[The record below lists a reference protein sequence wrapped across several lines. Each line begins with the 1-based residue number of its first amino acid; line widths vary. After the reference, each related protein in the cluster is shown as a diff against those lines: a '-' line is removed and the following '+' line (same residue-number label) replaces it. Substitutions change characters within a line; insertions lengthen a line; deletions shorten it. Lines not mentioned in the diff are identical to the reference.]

1 MPWFFEMHNLYCIH
15 CFVKLYKLWQFE
27 LDSYLKVFLLLHAIS
42 LLNDNE
48 VDFLNEEVDV
58 CLKTF
63 VKWNRI
69 CSDGQGLW

>member
-1 MPWFFEMHNLYCIH
+1 MPWFFEMHNLYCIYR
-15 CFVKLYKLWQFE
+15 FVKLYELWRLE
-27 LDSYLKVFLLLHAIS
+27 LDSYFKVFLLLLAMS

-63 VKWNRI
+63 VK
-69 CSDGQGLW
+69 

>member
-1 MPWFFEMHNLYCIH
+1 MPWFFEMHNLYCIYH
-15 CFVKLYKLWQFE
+15 FVKLYKLWRLE
-27 LDSYLKVFLLLHAIS
+27 LDSYFKVFLLLLAIS

-63 VKWNRI
+63 VK
-69 CSDGQGLW
+69 